1 MLSRPCSM
9 FVHYPEK
16 ESTMST
22 ITTERRSAA
31 KRNLTRSAL
40 GSLAAAGAVTLAL
53 AGTASAADTS
63 NTVALKKAGD
73 TRLTLDK
80 KAGAA
85 LKSLG
90 IKVAP
95 VKQSKVAAGAVVFPI
110 TSGSVDPKLTD
121 GALINHSGGL
131 RLTKGHTTVALRNF
145 RIRVTGSQATISAAV
160 GTTRATIIN
169 LDLAKAK
176 ATRPALNLRLKN
188 VGVKLNAT
196 GAVRVEQG
204 VQDERLQERS
214 EARHGGR
221 QRPLRAIHRRE
232 RRHEAHARPGDARC
246 DHRRRLHARDRGAG
260 HAQRAG
266 GDVPDREV
274 QDRGRPDERRDQPLR
289 RPVAH
294 EVGHHDSA
302 TDFDIKL
309 SASPTLAA
317 AINGTLPKADILNL
331 DASNAKQTVAG
342 QTVTLQGVV
351 AKINTTLANALGL
364 PSADGAT
371 LGTAV
376 VTATMR

>member
-1 MLSRPCSM
+1 
-9 FVHYPEK
+9 
-16 ESTMST
+16 MST
-22 ITTERRSAA
+22 TIPIARRSAT
-31 KRNLTRSAL
+31 RQNLRRSAL

-53 AGTASAADTS
+53 AGTASAADSS

-90 IKVAP
+90 IKVGP
-95 VKQSKVAAGAVVFPI
+95 VKPSKVRRGAVVFPI

-131 RLTKGHTTVALRNF
+131 RLTKGRTTVALRNF
-145 RIRVTGSQATISAAV
+145 RVRVTDSQATISAAV
-160 GTTRATIIN
+160 GNSRATIIN

-176 ATRPALNLRLKN
+176 VSRPALNLRVKK

-196 GAVRVEQG
+196 GASALNKAFKTNAFKRGLKLGTAVVNARFAQFIVESG
-204 VQDERLQERS
+204 DTKLTLDS
-214 EARHGGR
+214 ATLG
-221 QRPLRAIHRRE
+221 AIT
-232 RRHEAHARPGDARC
+232 
-246 DHRRRLHARDRGAG
+246 GAG
-260 HAQRAG
+260 YTPAIVAPATLAG
-266 GDVPDREV
+266 T
-274 QDRGRPDERRDQPLR
+274 
-289 RPVAH
+289 VATFPI
-294 EVGHHDSA
+294 VKSKIAADLTSGAIGHSGGLSLTKSGTTTSA

-317 AINGTLPKADILNL
+317 AINGALPKTDILNL
-331 DASNAKQTVAG
+331 DTSNLKQTLAG

-351 AKINTTLANALGL
+351 AKVNTTLASALGL